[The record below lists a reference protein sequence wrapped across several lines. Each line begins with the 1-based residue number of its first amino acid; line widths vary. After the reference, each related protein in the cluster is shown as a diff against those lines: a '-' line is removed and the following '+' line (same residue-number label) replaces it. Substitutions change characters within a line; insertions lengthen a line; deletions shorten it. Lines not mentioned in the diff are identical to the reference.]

1 MWDGFTMRADMDLK
15 KIISKILT
23 ILSRYRDER
32 FTGKITVTFNFSQG
46 SLRVVE
52 FGAKHNMKF

>member
-46 SLRVVE
+46 GLGDVD
-52 FGAKHNMKF
+52 FGTNHKMKS

>member
-1 MWDGFTMRADMDLK
+1 MDLK

-23 ILSRYRDER
+23 ILSRYSDER

-46 SLRVVE
+46 SLGVVD
-52 FGAKHNMKF
+52 FGTNHKMKP